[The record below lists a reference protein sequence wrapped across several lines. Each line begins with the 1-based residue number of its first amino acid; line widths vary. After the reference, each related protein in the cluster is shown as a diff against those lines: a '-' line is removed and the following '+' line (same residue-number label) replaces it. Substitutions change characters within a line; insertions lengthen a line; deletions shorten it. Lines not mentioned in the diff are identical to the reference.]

1 MNCGW
6 IVVQVGIRVVGA
18 DAQGGYLRCTHGGR
32 WEFRSY
38 GPGTVSAKVTPAPPD
53 DSAGSVPWV

>member
-6 IVVQVGIRVVGA
+6 IVVQVGIRVVRA
-18 DAQGGYLRCTHGGR
+18 DARGGCLRCTHGGR
-32 WEFRSY
+32 WEFRGY
-38 GPGTVSAKVTPAPPD
+38 GPSTLLAKVTPAPPD